1 MYFSLQD
8 LEALQV
14 GLDKVSLRLF
24 QSFVKAGKSARALDV
39 ALRLRTDDSLNVAI
53 IIAQKGKNA
62 ELAERIDLLRQ
73 VDVFS

>member
-1 MYFSLQD
+1 

-14 GLDKVSLRLF
+14 GLDKISLRLI
-24 QSFVKAGKSARALDV
+24 QSFIKAGKSARALDA

-53 IIAQKGKNA
+53 ILAQKGKNA

-73 VDVFS
+73 VNIHLSYIKE